1 MLKHCELMN
10 TRFSSCTQDRC
21 DSQPVC
27 RVNIQW
33 YSSGRQECD
42 ATVTGVDV
50 VSIGCRY
57 LTMLSTST
65 DTLSG
70 SAAAISVVCVRLLC
84 SIVVDDLQQCA
95 SKPH

>member
-50 VSIGCRY
+50 VSIGCR
-57 LTMLSTST
+57 LTMLSSST